1 MKEQL
6 NRTQAQSRE
15 WAVHQIVSCADYN
28 TDSLLW
34 RTLSIGLN
42 AQAIHHLFPGV
53 RNDPP
58 PAPPPPFPRKMY
70 LHSSKLS

>member
-1 MKEQL
+1 MFRCAVVRAQVSHLNEASMKEQL

-34 RTLSIGLN
+34 RTL
-42 AQAIHHLFPGV
+42 
-53 RNDPP
+53 
-58 PAPPPPFPRKMY
+58 KT
-70 LHSSKLS
+70 